1 MPTIVSREDANLP
14 QVPSFIDHRSP
25 SSWAGIRIHHTGGS
39 FSTWR
44 AVHDWQTE
52 GRDEEDQLAY
62 IGYSFGIADGQVT
75 ELRGFRHHPAHDF
88 INTHLGVVFGGNYQ
102 NRLPTRADL
111 DALVWFIGEAER
123 VCGKRLPISTHR
135 EVGQTA
141 CPGDELHRW
150 VKATLPDQL
159 KEDDD
164 MSWDQRLTVPGWF
177 AEHFPGNFSEGE
189 ATARL
194 FLTAG
199 YGYSRLAYRQQEE
212 LVAGQAAIMARI
224 DGQDDGATRQA
235 VRQELD
241 RHRQLQA
248 EQRQAEHA
256 ELAELVRQGQSGEV
270 AAEEV
275 VRLIGERLTAVEP
288 AGDGGGE

>member
-1 MPTIVSREDANLP
+1 MPEIIPREDANLP
-14 QVPSFIDHRSP
+14 QVPSFIDHRSL

-52 GRDEEDQLAY
+52 GRPRSQQLAY
-62 IGYSFGIADGQVT
+62 IGYSFGIADGEVT

-123 VCGKRLPISTHR
+123 RCDKKLPISTHR

-150 VKATLPDQL
+150 VKQTLPGRLEEEDMT
-159 KEDDD
+159 KEE
-164 MSWDQRLTVPGWF
+164 V
-177 AEHFPGNFSEGE
+177 EE
-189 ATARL
+189 A
-194 FLTAG
+194 
-199 YGYSRLAYRQQEE
+199 
-212 LVAGQAAIMARI
+212 VIAA
-224 DGQDDGATRQA
+224 
-235 VRQELD
+235 L
-241 RHRQLQA
+241 
-248 EQRQAEHA
+248 QRQRKLPDGRTRAIGWLIEWGYVHA
-256 ELAELVRQGQSGEV
+256 AGARRLLKAQQPLLEAAAQGQPMTADQVATVAAEV
-270 AAEEV
+270 AAVVEAGLADEV
-275 VRLIGERLTAVEP
+275 ADELGERIKDDDT
-288 AGDGGGE
+288 